1 MARADRVGWDGWMDR
16 DGSGQRRRPR
26 GLLLDIG
33 GVVLRHAIEMVGL
46 LAQLLPDLAPVVDR
60 VGGFASKDDELW
72 AQIESGE
79 VTERHYW
86 AVRAQEL
93 GAAVG
98 EKWDTKAMI
107 HRMYDLPSDR
117 WLRPE
122 VLDLMS
128 QVRTAGVPLGALTN
142 DLADF
147 HGDAWVA
154 QQDWLRVFD
163 VVVDASKTGIYKPDP
178 RAYAAGA
185 AALGLHPEE
194 IVYLDDMAPNLVA
207 GKLAGLQTVAVDY
220 HHAGRAVQEARRLLG
235 LTEPVARPA

>member
-1 MARADRVGWDGWMDR
+1 MTERA
-16 DGSGQRRRPR
+16 R

-33 GVVLRHAIEMVGL
+33 GVVLRHGMEMVGL
-46 LAQLLPDLAPVVDR
+46 LVQQLPELAPVVDR
-60 VGGFASKDDELW
+60 VGGFASPRDELW

-86 AVRAQEL
+86 SVRACEL

-98 EKWDTKAMI
+98 ETWDTKAMI
-107 HRMYDLPSDR
+107 HRMYDLPSDQ

-147 HGDAWVA
+147 HGDDWVA
-154 QQDWLRVFD
+154 RQDWLRVFD

-178 RAYAAGA
+178 RAYVAGA
-185 AALGLHPEE
+185 AALGLPPKE
-194 IVYLDDMAPNLVA
+194 IVYLDDMAPNVVG

-220 HHAGRAVQEARRLLG
+220 HHPELAVQQARHLLG
-235 LTEPVARPA
+235 LTEPAARPA